1 MDTKKD
7 ACKFQN
13 IKESLSRSIMRIGL
27 QIPIGRADMVNVEF
41 QESNVIIYIS
51 N

>member
-1 MDTKKD
+1 MYTKKD

-13 IKESLSRSIMRIGL
+13 IKESLSQSPMRIG
-27 QIPIGRADMVNVEF
+27 QRIPICMADMVDVEF
-41 QESNVIIYIS
+41 QEPNFNIYIS